1 MNIVTPVTPVPA
13 PSAFEHH
20 GYKIVPLKIRQSDGT
35 VKTMLAVQ
43 CNDNRER
50 EKRGERQ
57 IGGDCLFDTK
67 EQAMAAAERQWERM
81 EADAKWMAELAAK
94 EKAAAEAEA
103 ARITMFADFI
113 DYKRYSARIAE
124 KARRALLKP
133 IRRNGEE
140 STIKALVEALVEEGR
155 FIGDY
160 DGKRILEHP
169 DGRFVA
175 EKYIG
180 KTGMDYAEYLIR
192 KRGATA
198 EQTKPKGA
206 TL

>member
-43 CNDNRER
+43 CNENRER

-67 EQAMAAAERQWERM
+67 EQAMKEAERQWERM
-81 EADAKWMAELAAK
+81 ESDAKWMAELAAK
-94 EKAAAEAEA
+94 EQEQAAAEA
-103 ARITMFADFI
+103 ARIAMFADFI
-113 DYKRYSARIAE
+113 AHKGYSAPSAE
-124 KARRALLKP
+124 RVRRALLKP
-133 IRRNGEE
+133 IRWNGEE
-140 STIKALVEALVEEGR
+140 TTIKALVEELVEDGR

-169 DGRFVA
+169 DGRWME
-175 EKYIG
+175 EKPIG
-180 KTGMDYAEYLIR
+180 KIGMDYAEYLIS
-192 KRGATA
+192 KLDAA
-198 EQTKPKGA
+198 AQ
-206 TL
+206 